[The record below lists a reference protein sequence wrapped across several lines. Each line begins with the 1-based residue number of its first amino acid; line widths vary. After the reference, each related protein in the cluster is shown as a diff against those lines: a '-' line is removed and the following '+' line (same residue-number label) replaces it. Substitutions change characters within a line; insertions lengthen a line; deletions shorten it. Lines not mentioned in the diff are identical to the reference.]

1 MDNNYIN
8 SLIYKNN
15 NNVEKLKNY
24 LDVGNSPIIYIN
36 DDISFF
42 HLAIFENKINI
53 VKLLLEYNIS
63 LDFIND
69 NVQSFGPALL
79 LASGVCNYKIVNMLL
94 LYGAN
99 PNVIRLER
107 MDTPL
112 IIAAYNASNNIYNY
126 NECIKIIKLL
136 LDAGGDPFIKDS
148 SNLNIFDLP
157 DINKKIKNIIN
168 EYIYIYNK
176 KKILLFLSGINNQK
190 SSLSHLDTIDTISNM
205 NIKYYPKVKEKE
217 WLKKIQNNNISK
229 FVNDINL
236 YGGKKTIN
244 KHNKYIFIR

>member
-8 SLIYKNN
+8 SLIYKNSN
-15 NNVEKLKNY
+15 NLEKLKKY
-24 LDVGNSPIIYIN
+24 LDAGNSPIIYIK

-53 VKLLLEYNIS
+53 VKLLLDYNIS
-63 LDFIND
+63 LDFVND
-69 NVQSFGPALL
+69 NTQSFGPALL
-79 LASGVCNYKIVNMLL
+79 LASGVCNYEIVYMLL

-99 PNVIRLER
+99 PNVVRLDK

-112 IIAAYNASNNIYNY
+112 IIAAYNASNNIYN
-126 NECIKIIKLL
+126 NDDCIKIIKLL
-136 LDAGGDPFIKDS
+136 LDAGGDPFIKDNK
-148 SNLNIFDLP
+148 NLNLFDMP
-157 DINKKIKNIIN
+157 DIIKNIKNIIN
-168 EYIYIYNK
+168 EYINISNK
-176 KKILLFLSGINNQK
+176 KKILLFLSGINDTN

-236 YGGKKTIN
+236 YGGKKNNKTIN
-244 KHNKYIFIR
+244 KYNK